1 VQVTPM
7 LFQKFFG
14 NKTIYMTLDKG
25 CFSNSIVADYNDF
38 HLSLGLIK
46 AVRSRV
52 YAQNLQIFVTQ
63 VKSNVSMSKQHTI
76 VEYDQKS

>member
-1 VQVTPM
+1 VQVTTV

-14 NKTIYMTLDKG
+14 NKTIYVALDKG

-52 YAQNLQIFVTQ
+52 DAQNIQMFVTQ
-63 VKSNVSMSKQHTI
+63 VKKQCFNVEAAYHCQT
-76 VEYDQKS
+76 